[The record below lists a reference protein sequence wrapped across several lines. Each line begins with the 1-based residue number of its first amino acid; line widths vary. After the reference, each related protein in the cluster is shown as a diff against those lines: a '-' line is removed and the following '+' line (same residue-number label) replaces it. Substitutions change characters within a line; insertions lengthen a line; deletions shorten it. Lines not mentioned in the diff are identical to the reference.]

1 MESLITNIF
10 SSIIIMIW
18 LICCIIFWIF
28 YCVDINDI
36 IFVWFHFLICM
47 KCFNLSLVLIIL
59 EVYLIICLDLKFL
72 MSFLLFSF
80 FFILHHLLV
89 VALLVNKQI
98 FHQFLLYET
107 ILLYQFFCYCIR
119 LSFTFKLE
127 IIIIY
132 FKNKFLSIIFTPH
145 FISFSIWLFILFIK
159 IDSYMI
165 IHTLFSLVFFFK
177 CLCAFSLLSLFKL
190 LKNFIK

>member
-1 MESLITNIF
+1 MYNFLDILSCWYKWYNICLISF
-10 SSIIIMIW
+10 
-18 LICCIIFWIF
+18 
-28 YCVDINDI
+28 
-36 IFVWFHFLICM
+36 
-47 KCFNLSLVLIIL
+47 FNLYEMFQPIISANNIGSLFNNLL
-59 EVYLIICLDLKFL
+59 GLK

-119 LSFTFKLE
+119 LSFTFKPE